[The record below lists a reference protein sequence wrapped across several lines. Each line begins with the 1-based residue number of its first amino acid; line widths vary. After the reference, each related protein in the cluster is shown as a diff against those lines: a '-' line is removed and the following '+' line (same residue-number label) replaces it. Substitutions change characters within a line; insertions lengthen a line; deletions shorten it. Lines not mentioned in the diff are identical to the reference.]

1 MAEQQQQQPIYLYT
15 TPLRSHK
22 KLGVKKGRDIF
33 GHWAI
38 CIEGYCFEL
47 AGRTEEEKREG
58 HDRFKINCL
67 PEQQWKDGR
76 ELGDEV
82 TAKQVGY
89 TVKYFAPS
97 TIKDIGDRIWAK
109 VLQRKY
115 VFDENNCQVFVRL
128 LVDLIGDG
136 DAQKRLPKFFDKWVR
151 RGGILR
157 DVAVVTFVGAA
168 AITAVGLTV
177 VSAGTAA
184 PVAAAGFGLA
194 ANTALRGATGSANLR
209 YGKDKF
215 MAKAQQELREE
226 LTAEGIIG

>member
-89 TVKYFAPS
+89 TVKYFAPN
-97 TIKDIGDRIWAK
+97 TIKDIGMSRCRTTHTRP
-109 VLQRKY
+109 L
-115 VFDENNCQVFVRL
+115 FFLPLC
-128 LVDLIGDG
+128 DLHDSSL
-136 DAQKRLPKFFDKWVR
+136 D
-151 RGGILR
+151 
-157 DVAVVTFVGAA
+157 
-168 AITAVGLTV
+168 
-177 VSAGTAA
+177 
-184 PVAAAGFGLA
+184 
-194 ANTALRGATGSANLR
+194 
-209 YGKDKF
+209 
-215 MAKAQQELREE
+215 
-226 LTAEGIIG
+226 